1 VTIVKQES
9 DGPSWKVV
17 RINTFEGLDDLFPHA
32 QFETIKLT
40 ANPVNAVKALGAQ
53 NGATVIGC
61 TINGKVAIRG
71 LMPTDSLTIEVG
83 LRCGPGNL
91 QWLRP
96 VQEGSVLSYPA
107 GSEYDSVIDGPVS
120 SLFCTVPEEYL
131 HQAAARIGVS
141 LPSAAFSQSCLYPVP
156 LERESALYLNRV
168 HQALVGNGDG
178 ERPSPGVLAEAL
190 VGVLIKQAGLL
201 PQGTDGTQDINRYNS
216 IVRRSREWIEAH
228 LDQKITIDQIAA
240 AAATSRRTL
249 HRAFNEVLGES
260 PKSYVLQLRL
270 HRIQREL
277 RAKSEAVTTVAAV
290 ANHWEISELGRL
302 SARYRALFGELP
314 SQTLARKT

>member
-1 VTIVKQES
+1 
-9 DGPSWKVV
+9 
-17 RINTFEGLDDLFPHA
+17 
-32 QFETIKLT
+32 
-40 ANPVNAVKALGAQ
+40 
-53 NGATVIGC
+53 
-61 TINGKVAIRG
+61 
-71 LMPTDSLTIEVG
+71 MPTDSMTIEVG

-120 SLFCTVPEEYL
+120 CLFCTVPEEHL
-131 HQAAARIGVS
+131 HQTTALIGVP
-141 LPSAAFSQSCLYPVP
+141 LPSAAFSESCLYPVP
-156 LERESALYLNRV
+156 LEQESALYLNRV
-168 HQALVGNGDG
+168 HQALVGNGAG
-178 ERPSPGVLAEAL
+178 ERPSPAVLAEAL
-190 VGVLIKQAGLL
+190 VGVLIHQAGLL
-201 PQGTDGTQDINRYNS
+201 AQDTGGTQRNNRYS
-216 IVRRSREWIEAH
+216 PIVRRSRDWIEAH

-249 HRAFNEVLGES
+249 HRAFIDVLGDS

-270 HRIQREL
+270 HRIRREL
-277 RAKSEAVTTVAAV
+277 LAKTEAETTVAAV

-302 SARYRALFGELP
+302 SARYRALFGEFP